1 MSIKNFL
8 LAAVFI
14 STLQLVAQRE
24 ASNWYFG
31 DNAGINFDINN
42 NVTPLTDGQLST
54 DEGCT
59 SISDTSGQLL
69 FYTDGI
75 RVYNRNHTVMPN
87 GLNLNG
93 NPSSTQSAII
103 IPKPGDANI
112 YYIFTAST
120 TFGGAPDLGFQYS
133 EVDMTL
139 NNGLGDVT
147 SSKNQVLLNNAS
159 EKLSAVLKDC
169 QTQNI
174 WVVTFADRTGG
185 ENNNTFYAYEVTNTG
200 VNTTPVTSLL
210 PIGINERRGYLKFS
224 PSGEK
229 LAAANVGSG
238 LYLFDFDLTTG
249 LVSNP
254 QLIPINYRRT
264 PNEIQSPYGVE
275 FSPDN
280 NLLYIT
286 TYYETPQSQFDNPS
300 AQYGALLQ
308 YNLNAANIP
317 ASERVISNSQTYRT
331 ALQLGP
337 DGKIYRTTSATYNQG
352 LPFLS
357 VINDPNNIGVACNYA
372 DKSIS
377 LANRRSRQGLPPFI
391 ASFFSENIDIIPDDM
406 SSTINLPLC
415 TGDSYTLIADDIPG
429 ATYTWTKD
437 DVVLGETDFDLVITE
452 AGYYKVTIDENS
464 GTCSSLIGEAIVTY
478 YDIPTAST
486 PDNLFVCD
494 TDNDATFNFNLTT
507 QDSFILNGQDPNIY
521 QVLYFTNQVNANNN
535 TNPIIGTY
543 QNTSVPQTIYA
554 RVQNI
559 GNPDCFA
566 LTQFQ
571 IGVYDTP
578 EIVSLA
584 NFEAC
589 DDTSDGDDAN
599 GQTTINL
606 SAFNASIL
614 GSQNASEFT
623 ITYHLDE
630 NGAINDTGNL
640 GNSYYNTTP
649 FNQTLYVRIENNLN
663 EDCYETASFQV
674 TINPVPTANN
684 VTLKQCDED
693 GVSDGITQFNLN
705 EAFDEITNSSTT
717 STIIFY
723 DTLNNANAETSP
735 ISAENYTNTL
745 PNETVYAVVT
755 NGSTGCKKIAEINLE
770 ISNTQISD
778 YTAPEVCDELGSEDG
793 MNTFDLNSFT
803 SIILNGLPGGIT
815 LNYYE
820 TLDDAVL
827 ENNPLPLSYTN
838 TTPYNQ
844 IIYAR
849 AESGN
854 DCFGINE
861 ITLTVN
867 PRPQLDDDELIYYC
881 LNEFPI
887 TQTLDS
893 GLIGDPNNFDFSWTT
908 GETTPSI
915 EVNQVGV
922 YTVTVINPNTG
933 CQKTKSITI
942 EASDI
947 AVITQPIYV
956 NDGNSLNNVVDVSV
970 TGSGTYEYG
979 LLNQN
984 EDFYGY
990 QETGLFYY
998 IPAGIYTV
1006 MVKDIK
1012 NNCGIAEQ
1020 TISVI
1025 GFPNFFTP
1033 NNDGFNDFWQVNGVN
1048 EIFQADAEI
1057 YIFDRYGKLLTRI
1070 NPTGPGWDGTY
1081 NGIPVPTNDYWFMVT
1096 LEDGRVYKNN
1106 FTLKR

>member
-1 MSIKNFL
+1 MMRLTYFIVFTLLL
-8 LAAVFI
+8 LATNI
-14 STLQLVAQRE
+14 TAQQQ

-31 DNAGINFDINN
+31 NNAGINFDANN
-42 NVTPLTDGQLST
+42 NITNLNNGQLST
-54 DEGCT
+54 IEGCT
-59 SISDTSGQLL
+59 SISNESGQLL
-69 FYTDGI
+69 MYTDGKT
-75 RVYNRNHTVMPN
+75 VYNAAHTVMQNGN
-87 GLNLNG
+87 GLKG
-93 NPSSTQSAII
+93 DQSSSQSAII
-103 IPKPGDANI
+103 VPKPGDPNI
-112 YYIFTAST
+112 YYIFTVGSNQGVLGLNYST
-120 TFGGAPDLGFQYS
+120 
-133 EVDMTL
+133 VDMTGD
-139 NNGLGDVT
+139 NGLGVVIQ
-147 SSKNQVLLNNAS
+147 KNFNLIQACA
-159 EKLSAVLKDC
+159 EKVSAVLQDC
-169 QTQNI
+169 NTGNI
-174 WVVTFADRTGG
+174 WVSAFSSVNGT
-185 ENNNTFYAYEVTNTG
+185 NVSQMNTFHSFEISNTG
-200 VNTTPVTSLL
+200 VNPLAVKSVFTN
-210 PIGINERRGYLKFS
+210 INISELRGNLKFS
-224 PSGEK
+224 PDGTK
-229 LAAANVGSG
+229 AASANIGSG
-238 LYLFDFDLTTG
+238 LLLLDFDVNTG
-249 LVSNP
+249 QFSN
-254 QLIPINYRRT
+254 L
-264 PNEIQSPYGVE
+264 EILSFTSSYNKPYGVE
-275 FSPDN
+275 FSPNNRFLYVAASNDFFSSSPSDN
-280 NLLYIT
+280 N
-286 TYYETPQSQFDNPS
+286 
-300 AQYGALLQ
+300 
-308 YNLNAANIP
+308 NAANHLSSLTQFDVN
-317 ASERVISNSQTYRT
+317 AVNVSNSQVVLDERNLYRSS
-331 ALQLGP
+331 LQLGP
-337 DGKIYRTTSATYNQG
+337 DGKIYRSMSSSYDTG
-352 LPFLS
+352 LPSLS
-357 VINDPNNIGVACNYA
+357 VINNPNELGFASNYLHA
-372 DKSIS
+372 AIP
-377 LANRRSRQGLPPFI
+377 LNNLSRQGLPPFI
-391 ASFFSENIDIIPDDM
+391 ASFFKESIDITPNNMTSD
-406 SSTINLPLC
+406 INLPLC
-415 TGDSYTLIADDIPG
+415 TGDSYTLEAEVVSNGVYEWYQNDILLP
-429 ATYTWTKD
+429 TPTPQNELT
-437 DVVLGETDFDLVITE
+437 VTE
-452 AGYYKVTIDENS
+452 AGTYKVI
-464 GTCSSLIGEAIVTY
+464 IGNTNGDCNVLEGQAIVTY
-478 YDIPTAST
+478 YDIPIAST
-486 PDNLFVCD
+486 PNPYFICD
-494 TDNDATFNFNLTT
+494 DNDDDLANFDLTV

-623 ITYHLDE
+623 ITYHIDE
-630 NGAINDTGNL
+630 NGAINDSGNL

-755 NGSTGCKKIAEINLE
+755 NDSTGCKKIAEINLE

-861 ITLTVN
+861 ITLTIN

-933 CQKTKSITI
+933 CQKTKTITI

-970 TGSGTYEYG
+970 TGSGIYEYG

-984 EDFYGY
+984 GDFYGY

-1081 NGIPVPTNDYWFMVT
+1081 NGIPMPTNDYWFMVT

>member
-1 MSIKNFL
+1 MGRAFFL
-8 LAAVFI
+8 LVIFLGL
-14 STLQLVAQRE
+14 SLQLAAQRE

-31 DNAGINFDINN
+31 DNAGINFDLNN
-42 NVTPLTDGQLST
+42 SVTPLTDGQLAT

-75 RVYNRNHTVMPN
+75 RVYNRNHVIMPN
-87 GLNLNG
+87 GSNLNG

-120 TFGGAPDLGFQYS
+120 AFGGAPDLGFQFS

-139 NNGLGDVT
+139 DNGLGDIT
-147 SSKNQVLLNNAS
+147 TLKNQLLLNNAS
-159 EKLSAVLKDC
+159 EKLGAVLKDC

-185 ENNNTFYAYEVTNTG
+185 ETNNTFYAYEVTNTG

-210 PIGINERRGYLKFS
+210 PISVNERRGYLKFS

-229 LAAANVGSG
+229 LAAANVGGG

-249 LVSNP
+249 TVSNP
-254 QLIPINYRRT
+254 LLIPISYRRT
-264 PNEIQSPYGVE
+264 ANEPQRSYGVE

-280 NLLYIT
+280 NLLYVT
-286 TYYETPQSQFDNPS
+286 TYYETPQAQFNNPS

-308 YNLNAANIP
+308 YNLNAPSIP
-317 ASERVISNSQTYRT
+317 ASETVIFNSQTYRT

-337 DGKIYRTTSATYNQG
+337 DGKIYRTTSATYDQG
-352 LPFLS
+352 LSFLS
-357 VINDPNNIGVACNYA
+357 VINNPNNIGTACNYS
-372 DKSIS
+372 DKSIG
-377 LANRRSRQGLPPFI
+377 LANRLSRQGLPPFI
-391 ASFFSENIDIIPDDM
+391 ASFFSENIDIIPDNM
-406 SSTINLPLC
+406 STSTNLPLC
-415 TGDSYTLIADDIPG
+415 TGDNYTLIADDIPG
-429 ATYTWTKD
+429 ATYVWTKD
-437 DVVLGETDFDLVITE
+437 DVVLAETDFDLVVTE
-452 AGYYKVTIDENS
+452 AGNYKVTIDDNS
-464 GTCSSLIGEAIVTY
+464 GTCNSLIGEAVVTY
-478 YDIPTAST
+478 FDIPTAT
-486 PDNLFVCD
+486 MPNNIFVCD
-494 TDNDATFNFNLTT
+494 DNNDDISNFDFSTQNTD
-507 QDSFILNGQDPNIY
+507 ILNGQDNTLFEVKY
-521 QVLYFTNQVNANNN
+521 YSTLNNAMSD
-535 TNPIIGTY
+535 TNPITGTY
-543 QNTSVPQTIYA
+543 QNTSVPQTIHA

-559 GNPDCFA
+559 GNPNCFA

-571 IGVYDTP
+571 IGVYDSP
-578 EIVSLA
+578 MIVSLA

-589 DDTSDGDDAN
+589 DDTSDGNDSN

-606 SAFNASIL
+606 SSFNASIL

-623 ITYHLDE
+623 ITYHLNNTDAISG
-630 NGAINDTGNL
+630 NGSL

-649 FNQTLYVRIENNLN
+649 FNQTLHVRIENNLN
-663 EDCYETASFQV
+663 EDCFETASFEV

-684 VTLKQCDED
+684 ATLKQCDED
-693 GVSDGITQFNLN
+693 GISDGITQFNLN
-705 EAFDEITNSSTT
+705 EAYNDITNNSTT

-723 DTLNNANAETSP
+723 PTLANANSETSP
-735 ISAENYTNTL
+735 ISGGNYTNTL

-755 NGSTGCKKIAEINLE
+755 DSNSQCKKIAELNLE

-778 YTAPEVCDELGSEDG
+778 YIAPEVCDELDSEDG
-793 MNTFDLNSFT
+793 LNTFNLNDFT
-803 SIILNGLPGGIT
+803 SIILNGLPAGIT

-820 TLDDAVL
+820 TFNDAVL
-827 ENNPLPLSYTN
+827 ENNPLPLTYTN

-844 IIYAR
+844 TIYAR

-861 ITLTVN
+861 ITLTIN
-867 PRPQLDDDELIYYC
+867 PRPQLDDDELIFYC
-881 LNEFPI
+881 LNDFPI
-887 TQTLDS
+887 TQVLDS
-893 GLIGDPNNFDFSWTT
+893 GLMGNPNDFNFSWST
-908 GETTPSI
+908 GETTPTI
-915 EVNQVGV
+915 QVNEIGV
-922 YTVTVINPNTG
+922 YSVTVTNANTG
-933 CQKTKSITI
+933 CQKIKTITI
-942 EASDI
+942 ESSDI
-947 AVITQPIYV
+947 AVITQPIFI

-970 TGSGTYEYG
+970 TGEGIYEYA

-984 EDFYGY
+984 GDFYGY

-1020 TISVI
+1020 LISVV

-1033 NNDGFNDFWQVNGVN
+1033 NNDGFNDYWQVYGVN
-1048 EIFQADAEI
+1048 EMFQADAEI

-1070 NPTGPGWDGTY
+1070 NPTGLGWDGTY
-1081 NGIPVPTNDYWFMVT
+1081 NGTPMPTNDYWFMVT